1 MERFMIIYHGAPGG
15 VPEAAEHDLGR
26 WAAWLDGMGGAVIDR
41 GSLSHA
47 AVEIKSRLL
56 GPKAATSTISG
67 YSVIQA
73 ADFNAAVGMAEQCPI
88 FDTQGWAEVVRLTT
102 SLA

>member
-1 MERFMIIYHGAPGG
+1 MDRFLIIYHGAPGG
-15 VPEAAEHDLGR
+15 TPEEAEQHLGR
-26 WAAWLDGMGGAVIDR
+26 WGAWLDSLGTAVLDR

-67 YSVIQA
+67 YSVLQA
-73 ADFNAAVGMAEQCPI
+73 EDFNAAVAVAEGCPI
-88 FDTQGWAEVVRLTT
+88 FETNGWTEVVRLTT
-102 SLA
+102 PLG